1 MHRNSDRM
9 ITSGCDTFKLGMAA
23 PLPDKMI
30 PEFKKDLDENFF
42 R

>member
-1 MHRNSDRM
+1 MLPGRRTASE
-9 ITSGCDTFKLGMAA
+9 LGMAA

-30 PEFKKDLDENFF
+30 PEFKKDLDEIFF